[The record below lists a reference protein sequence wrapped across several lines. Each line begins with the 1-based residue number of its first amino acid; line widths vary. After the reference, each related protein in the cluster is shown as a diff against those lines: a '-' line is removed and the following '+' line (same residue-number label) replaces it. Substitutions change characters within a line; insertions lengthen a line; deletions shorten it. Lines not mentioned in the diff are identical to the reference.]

1 MEFLIGHDIIGSA
14 NNVRYTIDSAGFSKP
29 TKSVD
34 WIYTAASD
42 TDLLSINELFLLNKI
57 KINPR
62 PPQKYR
68 NALKSVGINSMGS
81 VPWRYILPLS
91 HYKRYCH
98 RVASDISKHFK
109 KLDKDYYT
117 NTFKP
122 SGSILKCLK
131 RAHID
136 KKKYLEFARS
146 EVNAAPLSV
155 LESFE
160 PLDDGL
166 SRPIQ
171 YDRYSSKTGRLTV
184 KSGPNIMIL
193 KKGYRNILKSSFK
206 NGKII
211 QLDYSSFE
219 ARLALGLA
227 GRKTDLIDVYTYIS
241 DALFGGT
248 LKRDACKTMVLGV
261 LFGMGVE
268 AMAKLAGIDKNFA
281 KTAKKKI
288 KDYFNFKKTVQ
299 PLIETAENHGSIKNF
314 YGRKI
319 MADSLLPGKLF
330 NLLVQSTGVDAS
342 LLGFSAFIKA
352 ALENQLEVRPLFVLH
367 DALILD
373 CPEASIQKL
382 DSAIKCAE
390 VIKGFEINFP
400 IKKTIL

>member
-1 MEFLIGHDIIGSA
+1 MEFVIGSDVIGSA
-14 NNVRYTIDSAGFSKP
+14 ADVCYKIESKEFSRADPKMNW
-29 TKSVD
+29 V
-34 WIYTAASD
+34 YTAKNS
-42 TDLLSINELFLLNKI
+42 DLLCINELFRLNKI
-57 KINPR
+57 KINTE

-68 NALKSVGINSMGS
+68 NALRSIGISSTGI
-81 VPWRYILPLS
+81 PWRYVMPLDS
-91 HYKRYCH
+91 YKSYCY
-98 RVASDISKHFK
+98 RVASDISKHFE
-109 KLDKDYYT
+109 KLDKDYYAD
-117 NTFKP
+117 TFKP
-122 SGSILKCLK
+122 SGGVLKHLK
-131 RAHID
+131 RACID
-136 KKKYLEFARS
+136 KKKYLEHARS
-146 EVNAAPLSV
+146 EASPAALSV

-166 SRPIQ
+166 CKPVQ

-193 KKGYRNILKSSFK
+193 KKGYRDILKSSFK

-227 GRKTDLIDVYTYIS
+227 GKKTNLNDVYTYIS

-248 LKRDACKTMVLGV
+248 LKRDSCKTMVLGV
-261 LFGMGVE
+261 LFGMGTE
-268 AMAKLAGIDKNFA
+268 AMANLAGIDRGAA
-281 KTAKKKI
+281 KSAKKKI
-288 KDYFNFKKTVQ
+288 KDYFNFNKTVQ
-299 PLIETAENHGSIKNF
+299 PLIESAESNGSIHNF

-342 LLGFSAFIKA
+342 LLGFSSFIQA
-352 ALENQLEVRPLFVLH
+352 ALERQVEVRPLFVLH

-373 CPEASIQKL
+373 CPESSIQQI
-382 DSAIKCAE
+382 DEAIACAE
-390 VIKGFEINFP
+390 KIKGFEINFP